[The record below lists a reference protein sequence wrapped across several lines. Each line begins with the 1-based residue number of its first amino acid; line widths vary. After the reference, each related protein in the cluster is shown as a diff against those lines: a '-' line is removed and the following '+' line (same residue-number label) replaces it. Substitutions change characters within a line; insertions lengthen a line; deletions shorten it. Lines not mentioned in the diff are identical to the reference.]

1 MGVGFRQCARVT
13 HTKRYSNCRSPS
25 HNLLENAWVM
35 IPTRPS
41 KSWALP
47 RGPPSIGVGVVGGLE
62 ANTLIGDEKGIL
74 ALEKN
79 MTGGGTWFFWNDEKK
94 FFNDKN

>member
-1 MGVGFRQCARVT
+1 MYGFIAST
-13 HTKRYSNCRSPS
+13 DP
-25 HNLLENAWVM
+25 
-35 IPTRPS
+35 
-41 KSWALP
+41 
-47 RGPPSIGVGVVGGLE
+47 PPSIRVGVVGGLE

-94 FFNDKN
+94 FFNDKNY